1 MNSLI
6 HIKEVAYC
14 PCSELSGMKF
24 LGSSICKI
32 PQNVNFTKINN
43 LVGLAAVKMEDE
55 VKNRQRI
62 YSITLTFQVAC
73 KRVVPLKHQSFLL
86 TTVSGERLLV
96 GTDARP
102 YPIIKESNPYPD
114 KPGDSVLKTV
124 TVSWNTLH
132 PMLAIV

>member
-1 MNSLI
+1 
-6 HIKEVAYC
+6 
-14 PCSELSGMKF
+14 MKF

-55 VKNRQRI
+55 VKNRQHI
-62 YSITLTFQVAC
+62 YSVTLTFQVSC
-73 KRVVPLKHQSFLL
+73 KKVTQLKHQSFLL
-86 TTVSGERLLV
+86 TSVSGERLLV